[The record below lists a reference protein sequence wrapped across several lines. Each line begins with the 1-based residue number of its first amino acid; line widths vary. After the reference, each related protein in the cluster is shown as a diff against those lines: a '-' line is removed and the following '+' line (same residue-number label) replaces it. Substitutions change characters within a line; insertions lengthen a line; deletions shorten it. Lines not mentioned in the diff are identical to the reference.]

1 MSRQTTD
8 LLNEEEKYKLK
19 ESWERSSKSMYI
31 KYETLNLMFSQIFR
45 GKRLIKAER
54 TQTGLSNGTY
64 KVEIEGSTT
73 PYLLKIFAGGSD
85 VASKEKAIAER
96 LRGVVPVADYIYL
109 DTSRKLVDY
118 NWALIEWKEGVL
130 LRDILQRREE
140 RQIEEVAE
148 SVGNILARIHSH
160 TFECLGFLAG
170 DLTIAHPF
178 NMDEN
183 VFYSFISESLDNGET
198 GRWLGAEVTEKVRL
212 FCESHRSL
220 LSEIHEPPVLV
231 HSDFNGL
238 NLLMI
243 ERPNSFE
250 VSAVLD
256 WEFAFSGRR
265 YVDIGNMLRYE
276 RENSLFERHFIK
288 AYQRSGGFLDENWV
302 QVSKLE
308 DLIAL
313 CDLLNRSTPEM
324 PNRIADL
331 RQLIIQTI
339 Q

>member
-1 MSRQTTD
+1 M
-8 LLNEEEKYKLK
+8 K
-19 ESWERSSKSMYI
+19 ELWERSSKSKNMLI
-31 KYETLNLMFSQIFR
+31 KYETLNRMISQVFS

-64 KVEIEGSTT
+64 KVEIEGFTT
-73 PYLLKIFAGGSD
+73 PYFLRISVGGSD
-85 VASKEKAIAER
+85 VAIKEKAIAER
-96 LRGVVPVADYIYL
+96 VRDVVPVAVYIYL

-118 NWALIEWKEGVL
+118 DWALIEWKEGVL
-130 LRDILQRREE
+130 LRDILQRGEE
-140 RQIEEVAE
+140 RQIAKVAE
-148 SVGNILARIHSH
+148 SVGSVLACIHSH
-160 TFECLGFLAG
+160 TFECPGFFSK
-170 DLTIAHPF
+170 DLSIATPF
-178 NMDEN
+178 NMNTNEY
-183 VFYSFISESLDNGET
+183 FSFISESLDNGAT
-198 GRWLGAEVTEKVRL
+198 GHWLGAEVTEQVRK

-243 ERPNSFE
+243 EKPNGFE

-276 RENSLFERHFIK
+276 HDNSLFERHFIE
-288 AYQRSGGFLDENWV
+288 AYGGSGGFLDENWALL
-302 QVSKLE
+302 SKLE

-331 RQLIIQTI
+331 RQLIIRTI

>member
-1 MSRQTTD
+1 MHI
-8 LLNEEEKYKLK
+8 E
-19 ESWERSSKSMYI
+19 
-31 KYETLNLMFSQIFR
+31 YETLNSMISQVFR
-45 GKRLIKAER
+45 GKRLTKVER

-64 KVEIEGSTT
+64 KVEIEGTTT
-73 PYLLKIFAGGSD
+73 PYFLRIFAGGSD

-109 DTSRKLVDY
+109 DTSRKLVEYD
-118 NWALIEWKEGVL
+118 WAIIEWKEGVL
-130 LRDILQRREE
+130 LRDLLQRGEE
-140 RQIEEVAE
+140 RQIAEVAE
-148 SVGNILARIHSH
+148 SVGSVLARIHSH
-160 TFECLGFLAG
+160 TFDCPGFLAG
-170 DLTIAHPF
+170 DLTIANPF

-183 VFYSFISESLDNGET
+183 EYYSFISESLDNGAT
-198 GRWLGAEVTEKVRL
+198 GHWLGEEATEKVRT

-238 NLLMI
+238 NLLVI
-243 ERPNSFE
+243 ERPDGFE

-276 RENSLFERHFIK
+276 HDNSMFERHFIK
-288 AYQRSGGFLDENWV
+288 AYRGSGGFLDENWV
-302 QVSKLE
+302 LLSKLE

-313 CDLLNRSTPEM
+313 LF
-324 PNRIADL
+324 IAY
-331 RQLIIQTI
+331 
-339 Q
+339 

>member
-1 MSRQTTD
+1 M
-8 LLNEEEKYKLK
+8 K
-19 ESWERSSKSMYI
+19 ESWERSSKSSAHI
-31 KYETLNLMFSQIFR
+31 KYETLNSMISQVFS

-73 PYLLKIFAGGSD
+73 PYLLRISAGGLD
-85 VASKEKAIAER
+85 VASIEKAIAER
-96 LRGVVPVADYIYL
+96 LRGVVSVADYIYL
-109 DTSRKLVDY
+109 DTSRKVIEYD
-118 NWALIEWKEGVL
+118 WALIEWKEGVL
-130 LRDILQRREE
+130 LRDILQRGEE
-140 RQIEEVAE
+140 SQIAKVAE
-148 SVGNILARIHSH
+148 SVGSVLARIHSH
-160 TFECLGFLAG
+160 TFECPGFFAG
-170 DLTIAHPF
+170 DLTIANPF

-183 VFYSFISESLDNGET
+183 EYYSFISESLDNEST
-198 GRWLGAEVTEKVRL
+198 GHWLGAEVTEKVRS

-243 ERPNSFE
+243 EKPNGFE

-276 RENSLFERHFIK
+276 HDNSLFERHFIK
-288 AYQRSGGFLDENWV
+288 AYRGSGGFLDENWALL
-302 QVSKLE
+302 SKLE

-331 RQLIIQTI
+331 RQLIIKTVQ
-339 Q
+339 

>member
-1 MSRQTTD
+1 M
-8 LLNEEEKYKLK
+8 K
-19 ESWERSSKSMYI
+19 ESWERSSKSSMHI
-31 KYETLNLMFSQIFR
+31 EYETLNSMISQVFD

-64 KVEIEGSTT
+64 KVEIEGTTT
-73 PYLLKIFAGGSD
+73 PYFLRIFARGSD

-109 DTSRKLVDY
+109 DASRKLIEYD
-118 NWALIEWKEGVL
+118 WAIIEWKEGVL
-130 LRDILQRREE
+130 LRDLLQRGDE
-140 RQIEEVAE
+140 RQIAKVAE
-148 SVGNILARIHSH
+148 SVGSVLARIHSH
-160 TFECLGFLAG
+160 AFGCPGFFAG
-170 DLTIAHPF
+170 DLTISTPF

-183 VFYSFISESLDNGET
+183 EFISFISESLDKGKTGE
-198 GRWLGAEVTEKVRL
+198 WLGAEATEKVRL

-220 LSEIHEPPVLV
+220 ISEIHEPPVLV

-238 NLLMI
+238 NLLVI
-243 ERPNSFE
+243 ERPDGFE

-276 RENSLFERHFIK
+276 HDNSLFERHFIK
-288 AYQRSGGFLDENWV
+288 AYRGSGGFLHENWV
-302 QVSKLE
+302 LLSKLE

-331 RQLIIQTI
+331 RQLIIRTI

>member
-1 MSRQTTD
+1 M
-8 LLNEEEKYKLK
+8 K
-19 ESWERSSKSMYI
+19 EAWERSSKSMQI
-31 KYETLNLMFSQIFR
+31 KFETLSVMISQVFR

-73 PYLLKIFAGGSD
+73 PYLLRIFSGGSD
-85 VASKEKAIAER
+85 IAIKEKAIAER

-109 DTSRKLVDY
+109 DTSRKLVEYD
-118 NWALIEWKEGVL
+118 WALMEWKEGVL

-140 RQIEEVAE
+140 RQIAEVAE

-160 TFECLGFLAG
+160 TFESPGLFAG

-178 NMDEN
+178 DMDEN
-183 VFYSFISESLDNGET
+183 EFFSFITESLDHSAT
-198 GRWLGAEVTEKVRL
+198 RHWLGAEATEKVRS
-212 FCESHRSL
+212 FCVSHRSL

-238 NLLMI
+238 NLLMM
-243 ERPNSFE
+243 EGLNGFE

-276 RENSLFERHFIK
+276 HDKSLFERHFVK
-288 AYQRSGGFLDENWV
+288 AYRSSGGFLNENWV
-302 QVSKLE
+302 LLSKLE

-324 PNRIADL
+324 TNRIADL
-331 RQLIIQTI
+331 RQLINQTI
-339 Q
+339 VGA

>member
-1 MSRQTTD
+1 M
-8 LLNEEEKYKLK
+8 K
-19 ESWERSSKSMYI
+19 ESWERSSKSSMHI
-31 KYETLNLMFSQIFR
+31 KYETLNSMIGQVFS

-54 TQTGLSNGTY
+54 TQTGLSNGTF

-73 PYLLKIFAGGSD
+73 PYFLRISAGGLD
-85 VASKEKAIAER
+85 VASIEKAIAER

-109 DTSRKLVDY
+109 DTSRKLIEYD
-118 NWALIEWKEGVL
+118 WALIEWKEGVL
-130 LRDILQRREE
+130 LRDILQRGEE
-140 RQIEEVAE
+140 SQIAKVAE
-148 SVGNILARIHSH
+148 SVGSVLARIHSH
-160 TFECLGFLAG
+160 TFECPGFFAG
-170 DLTIAHPF
+170 DLTIANPF

-183 VFYSFISESLDNGET
+183 EYYSFISESLDNEAT
-198 GRWLGAEVTEKVRL
+198 GHWLGAEVTEKVRT

-243 ERPNSFE
+243 ERPNGFE
-250 VSAVLD
+250 VLAVLD

-276 RENSLFERHFIK
+276 HDNSLFERHFIK
-288 AYQRSGGFLDENWV
+288 AYRGSGGFLDENWALL
-302 QVSKLE
+302 SKLE

-324 PNRIADL
+324 SNRIADL
-331 RQLIIQTI
+331 RQLIIQSI

>member
-1 MSRQTTD
+1 M
-8 LLNEEEKYKLK
+8 K
-19 ESWERSSKSMYI
+19 ELWERSSKSKNMHI
-31 KYETLNLMFSQIFR
+31 EYETLNRMISQVFS

-73 PYLLKIFAGGSD
+73 PYFLRIIAGGSD
-85 VASKEKAIAER
+85 IALKEKAIAER
-96 LRGVVPVADYIYL
+96 VRDVVPVADYIYL
-109 DTSRKLVDY
+109 DTSRKLIEYD
-118 NWALIEWKEGVL
+118 WALMEWKEGVL
-130 LRDILQRREE
+130 LRDILQRGEE
-140 RQIEEVAE
+140 RQIAKVAE
-148 SVGNILARIHSH
+148 SVGSVLVRIHSH
-160 TFECLGFLAG
+160 TFECPGFFAR
-170 DLTIAHPF
+170 DLSIATPL
-178 NMDEN
+178 NMDANEY
-183 VFYSFISESLDNGET
+183 FSFISESLDNGAT
-198 GRWLGAEVTEKVRL
+198 GHWLGAEVTEKVRS
-212 FCESHRSL
+212 FCDSHRSL

-238 NLLMI
+238 NLMMI
-243 ERPNSFE
+243 EKPNGFE

-265 YVDIGNMLRYE
+265 YVDIGNLLRYE
-276 RENSLFERHFIK
+276 HDNSLFERHFIE
-288 AYQRSGGFLDENWV
+288 AYRGSGGFLNENWV
-302 QVSKLE
+302 LLSKLE

-331 RQLIIQTI
+331 RQLIIRTI

>member
-1 MSRQTTD
+1 MK
-8 LLNEEEKYKLK
+8 EE
-19 ESWERSSKSMYI
+19 WERSSKSSMHI
-31 KYETLNLMFSQIFR
+31 EYETLNSMISQVFR
-45 GKRLIKAER
+45 GKRLTKVER

-64 KVEIEGSTT
+64 KVEIEGTTT
-73 PYLLKIFAGGSD
+73 PYFLRIFAGGSD

-109 DTSRKLVDY
+109 DTSRKLVEYD
-118 NWALIEWKEGVL
+118 WAIIEWKEGVL
-130 LRDILQRREE
+130 LRDLLQRGEE
-140 RQIEEVAE
+140 RQIAEVAE
-148 SVGNILARIHSH
+148 SVGSVLARIHSH
-160 TFECLGFLAG
+160 TFDCPGFLAG
-170 DLTIAHPF
+170 DLTIANPF

-183 VFYSFISESLDNGET
+183 EYYSFISESLDNGAT
-198 GRWLGAEVTEKVRL
+198 GHWLGEEATEKVRT

-238 NLLMI
+238 NLLVI
-243 ERPNSFE
+243 ERPDGFE

-276 RENSLFERHFIK
+276 HDNSMFERHFIK
-288 AYQRSGGFLDENWV
+288 AYRGSGGFLDENWV
-302 QVSKLE
+302 LLSKLE

-313 CDLLNRSTPEM
+313 LF
-324 PNRIADL
+324 IAY
-331 RQLIIQTI
+331 
-339 Q
+339 

>member
-1 MSRQTTD
+1 M
-8 LLNEEEKYKLK
+8 K
-19 ESWERSSKSMYI
+19 EAWERSCKSMHFKFEI
-31 KYETLNLMFSQIFR
+31 LSRMISQVFR

-54 TQTGLSNGTY
+54 TKTGLSNGTY
-64 KVEIEGSTT
+64 KVEIEGSAT
-73 PYLLKIFAGGSD
+73 PYLLRIFTAGSG
-85 VASKEKAIAER
+85 VASIEKAIAKR

-109 DTSRKLVDY
+109 DTSRKLVEYD
-118 NWALIEWKEGVL
+118 WALIEWKEGVL
-130 LRDILQRREE
+130 LRDILQRKEE
-140 RQIEEVAE
+140 HEIAKVAE
-148 SVGNILARIHSH
+148 SVGSVLARIHSH
-160 TFECLGFLAG
+160 SFECPGFFAG
-170 DLTIAHPF
+170 DLTVAHPF
-178 NMDEN
+178 NMDEDEY
-183 VFYSFISESLDNGET
+183 YSFISESLDNGAT
-198 GRWLGAEVTEKVRL
+198 GHWLGAEATEKVRT

-238 NLLMI
+238 NLLII
-243 ERPNSFE
+243 EKPNGFE

-265 YVDIGNMLRYE
+265 YVDIGNLLRYE
-276 RENSLFERHFIK
+276 QEDSLFERHFIK
-288 AYQRSGGFLDENWV
+288 AYQSSGGFLNGNWV
-302 QVSKLE
+302 QLSKLE

-324 PNRIADL
+324 PNRIADV

>member
-1 MSRQTTD
+1 M
-8 LLNEEEKYKLK
+8 K
-19 ESWERSSKSMYI
+19 EAWERSSQSSMHI
-31 KYETLNLMFSQIFR
+31 EYETLNSMISQVFR

-64 KVEIEGSTT
+64 KVEIEGITT
-73 PYLLKIFAGGSD
+73 PYFLRIFAGGSD

-109 DTSRKLVDY
+109 DASRKLIEND
-118 NWALIEWKEGVL
+118 WAIIEWKEGVL
-130 LRDILQRREE
+130 LRDLLQRGDE
-140 RQIEEVAE
+140 RQIAKVAE
-148 SVGNILARIHSH
+148 SVGSVLARIHSH
-160 TFECLGFLAG
+160 TFECPGFFAR
-170 DLTIAHPF
+170 DLTISTPF

-183 VFYSFISESLDNGET
+183 EFISFISESLEKGET
-198 GRWLGAEVTEKVRL
+198 GKWLGAEATEKVRS

-220 LSEIHEPPVLV
+220 ISEIHEPPVLV

-238 NLLMI
+238 NLLVI
-243 ERPNSFE
+243 ERQDGFE

-276 RENSLFERHFIK
+276 DDNSLFEHHFIK
-288 AYQRSGGFLDENWV
+288 AYRGSGGFLDENWV
-302 QVSKLE
+302 LLSKLE

-313 CDLLNRSTPEM
+313 CDLLNRSTSEM
-324 PNRIADL
+324 PNRIADV
-331 RQLIIQTI
+331 RQLLIKTVQ
-339 Q
+339 

>member
-1 MSRQTTD
+1 M
-8 LLNEEEKYKLK
+8 K
-19 ESWERSSKSMYI
+19 EAWERSSKSMHFT
-31 KYETLNLMFSQIFR
+31 YEILNRMISQVFR

-54 TQTGLSNGTY
+54 TKTGLSNGTY
-64 KVEIEGSTT
+64 KVEIEGSAT
-73 PYLLKIFAGGSD
+73 PYLLRIFAGGSD
-85 VASKEKAIAER
+85 VASIEEAIAKR

-109 DTSRKLVDY
+109 DTSRKLVEYD
-118 NWALIEWKEGVL
+118 WALIEWKEGVL
-130 LRDILQRREE
+130 LRDILQRKEE
-140 RQIEEVAE
+140 HEIAKVAE
-148 SVGNILARIHSH
+148 SVGSVLARIHSH
-160 TFECLGFLAG
+160 SFECPGFFAG
-170 DLTIAHPF
+170 DLTVAHPF
-178 NMDEN
+178 NMDEDEY
-183 VFYSFISESLDNGET
+183 YSFISESLDNGAT
-198 GRWLGAEVTEKVRL
+198 GHWLGAEATEKVRT

-243 ERPNSFE
+243 EKPSGYE

-265 YVDIGNMLRYE
+265 YVDIGNLLRYE
-276 RENSLFERHFIK
+276 QEDSLFERHFIK
-288 AYQRSGGFLDENWV
+288 AYQSSGGFLNGNWV
-302 QVSKLE
+302 QLSKLE

-324 PNRIADL
+324 PNRIADV

>member
-1 MSRQTTD
+1 M
-8 LLNEEEKYKLK
+8 K
-19 ESWERSSKSMYI
+19 ESWERSSKSMHI
-31 KYETLNLMFSQIFR
+31 KYETLHSMISQVFS
-45 GKRLIKAER
+45 GKRLLKAER
-54 TQTGLSNGTY
+54 TPTGLSNGTY

-73 PYLLKIFAGGSD
+73 PYLLRIFTGGSD

-96 LRGVVPVADYIYL
+96 LHGVVPVADYIYL
-109 DTSRKLVDY
+109 DTSRILVEYD
-118 NWALIEWKEGVL
+118 WALIEWKEGVL

-140 RQIEEVAE
+140 REIAKAAE
-148 SVGNILARIHSH
+148 SVGSVLALIHSH
-160 TFECLGFLAG
+160 TFESPGFFAG
-170 DLTIAHPF
+170 DLTIATPF

-183 VFYSFISESLDNGET
+183 EFYSFISESLDHGAT
-198 GRWLGAEVTEKVRL
+198 GNWLGAEATEKVRS
-212 FCESHRSL
+212 FCESHCSL
-220 LSEIHEPPVLV
+220 ISKIHEPPVLV

-243 ERPNSFE
+243 ERPEGFE

-265 YVDIGNMLRYE
+265 YADIGNMLRYE
-276 RENSLFERHFIK
+276 HDNSLFERHFIK
-288 AYQRSGGFLDENWV
+288 AYRSSGGLLNENWV
-302 QVSKLE
+302 RLSKLE

>member
-1 MSRQTTD
+1 MK
-8 LLNEEEKYKLK
+8 EE
-19 ESWERSSKSMYI
+19 WERSSKSSMHI
-31 KYETLNLMFSQIFR
+31 EYETLNSMISQVFR
-45 GKRLIKAER
+45 GKRLTKAER

-64 KVEIEGSTT
+64 KVEIEGTT
-73 PYLLKIFAGGSD
+73 IPYFLRIFAGGSD
-85 VASKEKAIAER
+85 AASKEKAIAER

-109 DTSRKLVDY
+109 DASRKLIEYD
-118 NWALIEWKEGVL
+118 WAIIEWKEGVL
-130 LRDILQRREE
+130 LRDLLQRGDE
-140 RQIEEVAE
+140 RQIAKVAE
-148 SVGNILARIHSH
+148 SVGSVLARIHSH
-160 TFECLGFLAG
+160 TFECPGFFAG
-170 DLTIAHPF
+170 DLTISTPF

-183 VFYSFISESLDNGET
+183 EFISFISESLDKGKTGE
-198 GRWLGAEVTEKVRL
+198 WLGAEATEKVRK

-238 NLLMI
+238 NLLVI
-243 ERPNSFE
+243 ERPDGFE

-276 RENSLFERHFIK
+276 DDNSLFERHFIK
-288 AYQRSGGFLDENWV
+288 AYRGSGGFLHENWV
-302 QVSKLE
+302 LLSKLE

-331 RQLIIQTI
+331 RQLIMRTI